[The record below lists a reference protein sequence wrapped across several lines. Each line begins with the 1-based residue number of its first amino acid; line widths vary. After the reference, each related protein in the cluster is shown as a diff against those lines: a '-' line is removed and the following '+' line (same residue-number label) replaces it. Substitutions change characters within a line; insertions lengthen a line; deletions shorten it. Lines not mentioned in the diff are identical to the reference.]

1 MQNDFIKM
9 EMDEI
14 RKEVQETNKKV
25 TSILHLLIGSE
36 FNSEMGMIA
45 TVKSLEKENESL
57 NKRVDKLEKW
67 RDRFIW
73 VCVGMGIPGTY
84 GTLEL
89 VKKIF
94 T

>member
-1 MQNDFIKM
+1 M

-25 TSILHLLIGSE
+25 TSILHLLVGSE

-73 VCVGMGIPGTY
+73 VCIGMGIPGTY